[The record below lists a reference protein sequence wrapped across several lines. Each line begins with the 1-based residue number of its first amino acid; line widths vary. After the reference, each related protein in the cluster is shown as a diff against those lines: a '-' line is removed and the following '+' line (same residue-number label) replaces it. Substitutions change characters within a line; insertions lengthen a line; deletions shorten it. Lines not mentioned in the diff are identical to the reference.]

1 MNHKQLR
8 KEIGKIEK
16 LKTRKKFQ
24 CLFPRCSNF
33 SIDSHSQQR
42 GGQLKII
49 SKNDEVF
56 SMNFSMYDVL
66 TKGSSAFSLVKT
78 RIKNASTYPG
88 FCQIHDGQVFSPIE
102 KQPLKKGD
110 ELQAATFFLRAVTY
124 EVTRKKL
131 VHFGT
136 QKILENCEGMLSE
149 VALNN
154 FKQQNLGREKFIKLD
169 LPFYLENA
177 YKAYDSPDLGILK
190 TKWIVIPKKI
200 KASSCTVFSPL
211 LDFQERVYHQAIA
224 SPQILSSFNLV
235 PLQDETHVIVSWL
248 AQHAEE
254 NEWIESAMDAQLE
267 KFINY
272 VAICESEDICIGP
285 ELWESVDI
293 FTRERVY
300 EAMHH
305 EIYRGALDEIPC
317 IIRI

>member
-1 MNHKQLR
+1 MDHKLR

-16 LKTRKKFQ
+16 LKRRKKFQ
-24 CLFPRCSNF
+24 CLFPQCSDV
-33 SIDSHSQQR
+33 SIGSHSQQR

-49 SKNDEVF
+49 SENDEVF

-66 TKGSSAFSLVKT
+66 TKGNSAFSLVKT
-78 RIKNASTYPG
+78 RIKNASIYPG
-88 FCQIHDGQVFSPIE
+88 FCQTHDGQVFSPIE
-102 KQPLKKGD
+102 KQQLKKGD
-110 ELQAATFFLRAVTY
+110 ELQAATFFLRTVTY
-124 EVTRKKL
+124 EVTRKRL

-136 QKILENCEGMLSE
+136 QKILENCAKILPET
-149 VALNN
+149 ALDN
-154 FKQQNLGREKFIKLD
+154 FKLQNLGREKFIKHD
-169 LPFYLENA
+169 LPFYLNNA
-177 YKAYDSPDLGILK
+177 YKAYNSPESGILK
-190 TKWIVIPKKI
+190 TKWVVIPKKI
-200 KASSCTVFSPL
+200 NASSCTVFSPMR
-211 LDFQERVYHQAIA
+211 DFQERIYHQAIA

-235 PLQDETHVIVSWL
+235 PMQDETHVIVSWL
-248 AQHAEE
+248 TQHTDK
-254 NEWIESAMDAQLE
+254 NDWIESVMDTQLE
-267 KFINY
+267 QFINY